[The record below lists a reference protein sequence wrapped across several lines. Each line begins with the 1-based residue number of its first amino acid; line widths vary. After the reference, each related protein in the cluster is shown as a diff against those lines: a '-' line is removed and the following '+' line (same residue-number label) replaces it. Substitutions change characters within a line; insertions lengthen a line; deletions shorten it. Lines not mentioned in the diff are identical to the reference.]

1 MSSNKNNKE
10 VKFTET
16 DDLENLAINDFEL
29 KDVSFDVDVKPNNE
43 STTSAVNIEGNN
55 DKLQDISETQTF
67 RDDMQNDAPLT
78 DGMNS
83 SISSRDTNDYNS
95 NIDVENNNHDQNSI
109 NINDSD
115 TNESIV
121 ENDDRT
127 INEKV
132 QDLKDD
138 INQKK
143 EDLNDLKDKIENLP
157 ENVKNKKAELQEKAK
172 KTKENIQNLPE
183 NVKKK
188 AADAKDRANQIKDD
202 IQNFPKNKEELAS
215 AFKERL
221 KKSAEKAKEKAKDTA
236 NKAIEKEK
244 ENLKDKVK
252 NSKPVKAAKKVKK
265 AYDNTKKAIKRT
277 KRAIKITKKVAKAA
291 AKATK
296 AVAKAAAKAIQSLV
310 ELIVSTIPW
319 SLIIIGA
326 ILIIFLI
333 IIVVTAIIPGVY
345 NVNDSSQYEN
355 YSETDAKTLGKMRN
369 LYQKYP
375 NSDAALAMVTVIY
388 PYYESLQSR
397 DVLDFVTSNNKNW
410 DSSKTIDDY
419 DDTSNYED
427 SEESEDEESCDG
439 DDCDSGISDD
449 IYLEL
454 FKKWSFRR
462 KFKLLLKKSNSMS
475 EDEFFNYLK
484 NEYFKSESGYKYLF
498 SYVNHDK
505 QDEMANAII
514 DDLKDKKEYFKS
526 YIYDVMICSNSSA
539 TLGYSYAGD
548 IIQGEAVVV
557 LKDSASGDFSTIKSA
572 SSLYGTEDLSLDLKR
587 YVMGVAYAEKENGI
601 RHEASAKAIMIAAKS
616 FVLGRTGP
624 GSSDTV
630 GKGFKPDY
638 SDGKTIFYMRAS
650 TADQDFCD
658 VYEGCKSGSRY
669 AKELLKNSYNS
680 ETLINIKPKL
690 DANLLSNLEK
700 WYDETASE
708 FVYDSKNNTFAGNQ
722 YSDYNASCKVGS
734 CLSQNKAV
742 SLAEQG
748 KDYKDILYGDQ
759 GAFSKYEKFDIKT
772 KTLSKESSSCE
783 ALTTNGQCGI
793 PDDKFIYYSQ
803 YDEKWKNNTFC
814 GRTVEACGQE
824 KSATI
829 GDAACG
835 VTSMAMVI
843 ANLTD
848 QTSILPTD
856 TMSEAQSGSY
866 CGCKIKGT
874 DSRYFQTAANKY
886 GLTYKSLSVDKKGIQ
901 EALKILKSGGL
912 IIANVGSASKF
923 TTGVHYI
930 VIRKVDGEG
939 NVYVGDP
946 AHPNFLKNPY
956 NINDFVN
963 KGWLTHGWWGF
974 TSGKS
979 AEIVKNYCQTETKNT
994 GEKGNAT
1001 GIFIRPIK
1009 GNNACNYY
1017 PTYSS
1022 GKWHGGGDI
1031 PTPIGTSV
1039 LAADGGIVE
1048 SVKYLDCSYGHH
1060 VVINHG
1066 NGYKSW
1072 YGHMSTISVKKGDK
1086 VSQGQEIGK
1095 SGNTGNSSGP
1105 HLHFEVRKSPYSHTQ
1120 NTINV
1125 CNYIGQNKKYS
1136 N

>member
-1 MSSNKNNKE
+1 MDSSKNNKNIKIKK
-10 VKFTET
+10 V
-16 DDLENLAINDFEL
+16 DDVEDLKIDDFEL
-29 KDVSFDVDVKPNNE
+29 KDVSFDMDVKTDSEPSVQVTNSEN
-43 STTSAVNIEGNN
+43 
-55 DKLQDISETQTF
+55 KLN
-67 RDDMQNDAPLT
+67 DMQDVSDSKISDNGMLT
-78 DGMNS
+78 DS
-83 SISSRDTNDYNS
+83 SSDSNLSSSNTVSSTDDFQNDDILDSNMS
-95 NIDVENNNHDQNSI
+95 DASQQDFDNDGIDELEQNLTNID
-109 NINDSD
+109 
-115 TNESIV
+115 
-121 ENDDRT
+121 DRSLK
-127 INEKV
+127 EKA
-132 QDLKDD
+132 QDLKED
-138 INQKK
+138 INQAK
-143 EDLNDLKDKIENLP
+143 ENLENAKDKIEKLP
-157 ENVKNKKAELQEKAK
+157 EDIKNKKEDIQRKANK
-172 KTKENIQNLPE
+172 AKENIQNLPE
-183 NVKKK
+183 NARKK
-188 AADAKDRANQIKDD
+188 ADDVKNRAKQVKEN
-202 IQNFPKNKEELAS
+202 IQNFPKNKDELAS
-215 AFKERL
+215 AFKDRL
-221 KKSAEKAKEKAKDTA
+221 KKSAEKAKEKARDTA
-236 NKAIEKEK
+236 NRAIENGK
-244 ENLKDKVK
+244 ENLKDRIE
-252 NSKPVKAAKKVKK
+252 NSKPVKTAKKVKK
-265 AYDNTKKAIKRT
+265 AYNNTKKAIKT
-277 KRAIKITKKVAKAA
+277 TKKVAKAT
-291 AKATK
+291 AKVAKQATK
-296 AVAKAAAKAIQSLV
+296 VAAKAIQGLID
-310 ELIVSTIPW
+310 LIVATFPI
-319 SLIIIGA
+319 SLIVILVVALIA
-326 ILIIFLI
+326 IV
-333 IIVVTAIIPGVY
+333 IVVAVAVAPGKDDIK
-345 NVNDSSQYEN
+345 DSYESEN
-355 YSETDAKTLGKMRN
+355 YSETDLKTLGKLRN

-375 NSDAALAMVTVIY
+375 NSDAALAMVAVVY
-388 PYYESLQSR
+388 PYYETLQDGS
-397 DVLDFVTSNNKNW
+397 VTYYLNTNNKNW
-410 DSSKTIDDY
+410 DPSKTYKDY
-419 DDTSNYED
+419 QDISDYED
-427 SEESEDEESCDG
+427 SDESEDEEECKDDECDTAVG
-439 DDCDSGISDD
+439 DD

-454 FKKWSFRR
+454 FRKWSYRR
-462 KFKLLLKKSNSMS
+462 KFKKLLKKSKSMS
-475 EDEFFNYLK
+475 EDEFTEYLK
-484 NEYFKSESGYKYLF
+484 NDYFKSESGYKALF
-498 SYVNHDK
+498 NFVDSDK
-505 QDEMANAII
+505 QDAFADAII
-514 DDLKDKKEYFKS
+514 EDLKEKKNYFKN
-526 YIYDVMICSNSSA
+526 YIYDVIVCSNSST

-601 RHEASAKAIMIAAKS
+601 RHEAAAKAIMIAAKS

-630 GKGFKPDY
+630 GMGFKPDY

-669 AKELLKNSYNS
+669 AKELQKNSYNS

-742 SLAEQG
+742 SLSEQG

-848 QTSILPTD
+848 KTSILPTD

-866 CGCKIKGT
+866 CGCKVSGT

-886 GLTYKSLSVDKKGIQ
+886 GLTYKTLSIDKKGIQ
-901 EALKILKSGGL
+901 EALEILKSGGL
-912 IIANVGSASKF
+912 IIANVGSASPF
-923 TTGVHYI
+923 TTGGHYI
-930 VIRKVDGEG
+930 VIRKVDGES

-946 AHPNFLKNPY
+946 AHSDFLKNPY

-963 KGWLTHGWWGF
+963 KGWLTYGWWGF

-979 AEIVKNYCQTETKNT
+979 AEIVKNYCQSETKNT

-1001 GIFIRPIK
+1001 GTFIRPIK

-1022 GKWHGGGDI
+1022 GRWHGGGDI
-1031 PTPIGTSV
+1031 PTPTGTSV
-1039 LAADGGIVE
+1039 LAADGGTVE
-1048 SVKYLDCSYGHH
+1048 SVKYLDYSYGHH

-1072 YGHMSTISVKKGDK
+1072 YGHMTTISVKKGDK

-1095 SGNTGNSSGP
+1095 SGSTGNSSGP

>member
-1 MSSNKNNKE
+1 MDSSKNNKNIKIKK
-10 VKFTET
+10 V
-16 DDLENLAINDFEL
+16 DDVEDLKIDDFEL
-29 KDVSFDVDVKPNNE
+29 KDVSFDMDVKTDSEPSVQVTNSEN
-43 STTSAVNIEGNN
+43 
-55 DKLQDISETQTF
+55 KLN
-67 RDDMQNDAPLT
+67 DMQDVSDSKISDNGMLT
-78 DGMNS
+78 DS
-83 SISSRDTNDYNS
+83 SSDSNLSSSNTVSSTDDFQNDDILDSNMS
-95 NIDVENNNHDQNSI
+95 DASQQDFDNDGIDELEQNLTNID
-109 NINDSD
+109 
-115 TNESIV
+115 
-121 ENDDRT
+121 DRSLK
-127 INEKV
+127 EKA
-132 QDLKDD
+132 QDLKED
-138 INQKK
+138 INQAK
-143 EDLNDLKDKIENLP
+143 ENLENAKDKIEKLP
-157 ENVKNKKAELQEKAK
+157 EDIKNKKEDIQRKANK
-172 KTKENIQNLPE
+172 AKENIQNLPE
-183 NVKKK
+183 NARKK
-188 AADAKDRANQIKDD
+188 ADDVKNRAKQVKEN
-202 IQNFPKNKEELAS
+202 IQNFPKNKDELAS
-215 AFKERL
+215 AFKDRL
-221 KKSAEKAKEKAKDTA
+221 KKSAEKAKEKARDTA
-236 NKAIEKEK
+236 NRAIENGK
-244 ENLKDKVK
+244 ENLKDRIE
-252 NSKPVKAAKKVKK
+252 NSKPVKTAKKVKK
-265 AYDNTKKAIKRT
+265 AYNNTKKAIKT
-277 KRAIKITKKVAKAA
+277 TKKVAKAT
-291 AKATK
+291 AK
-296 AVAKAAAKAIQSLV
+296 VAKQAIKVAAKAIQGLID
-310 ELIVSTIPW
+310 LIVATFPI
-319 SLIIIGA
+319 SLIVILVVALIA
-326 ILIIFLI
+326 IV
-333 IIVVTAIIPGVY
+333 IVVAVAVAPGKDDIK
-345 NVNDSSQYEN
+345 DSYESEN
-355 YSETDAKTLGKMRN
+355 YSETDLKTLGKLRN

-375 NSDAALAMVTVIY
+375 NSDAALAMVAVVY
-388 PYYESLQSR
+388 PYYETLQDGS
-397 DVLDFVTSNNKNW
+397 VTYYLNTNNKNW
-410 DSSKTIDDY
+410 DPSKTYKDY
-419 DDTSNYED
+419 QDISDYED
-427 SEESEDEESCDG
+427 SDESEDEEECKDDECDTAVG
-439 DDCDSGISDD
+439 DD

-454 FKKWSFRR
+454 FRKWSYRR
-462 KFKLLLKKSNSMS
+462 KFKKLLKKSKSMS
-475 EDEFFNYLK
+475 EDEFTEYLK
-484 NEYFKSESGYKYLF
+484 NDYFKSESGYKALF
-498 SYVNHDK
+498 NFVDSDK
-505 QDEMANAII
+505 QDAFADAII
-514 DDLKDKKEYFKS
+514 EDLKEKKNYFKN
-526 YIYDVMICSNSSA
+526 YIYDVVVCSNSST

-601 RHEASAKAIMIAAKS
+601 RHEAAAKAIMIAAKS

-630 GKGFKPDY
+630 GMGFKPDY

-669 AKELLKNSYNS
+669 AKELQKNSYNS

-742 SLAEQG
+742 SLSEQG

-848 QTSILPTD
+848 KTSILPTD

-866 CGCKIKGT
+866 CGCKVSGT

-886 GLTYKSLSVDKKGIQ
+886 GLTYKTLSIDKKGIQ
-901 EALKILKSGGL
+901 EALEILKSGGL
-912 IIANVGSASKF
+912 IIANVGSASPF
-923 TTGVHYI
+923 TTGGHYI
-930 VIRKVDGEG
+930 VIRKVDGES

-946 AHPNFLKNPY
+946 AHSDFLKNPY

-963 KGWLTHGWWGF
+963 KGWLTYGWWGF

-979 AEIVKNYCQTETKNT
+979 AEIVKNYCQSETKNT

-1001 GIFIRPIK
+1001 GTFIRPIK

-1022 GKWHGGGDI
+1022 GRWHGGGDI
-1031 PTPIGTSV
+1031 PTPTGTSV
-1039 LAADGGIVE
+1039 LAADGGTVE
-1048 SVKYLDCSYGHH
+1048 SVKYLDYSYGHH

-1072 YGHMSTISVKKGDK
+1072 YGHMTTISVKKGDK

-1095 SGNTGNSSGP
+1095 SGSTGNSSGP